1 MTNGKRVF
9 LASLATIVI
18 ATGGRGQ
25 QITNTFKCEM
35 DNYLQ
40 FTPTVLTY
48 GLNIAGVDGRSSFTR
63 LAASSAMSYALMVA
77 IAQPIKHATNEM
89 RPDRSTDDA
98 FPSGHTATAFVG
110 ASILHK
116 EYGKTISPWF
126 SVAGYGTATAT
137 GLMRVIKNRHWAGDV
152 LTGAGIGIVATE
164 IAYGLS
170 DLIFKDKGRKRPNLP
185 ECDNNKE
192 RPSFFGVSMG
202 MGFSNGTLDF
212 GNCNI
217 RLESHTTMTASLE
230 GAYFFTPYIGVG
242 GRLGVGCTPMTGWE
256 DTKMD
261 IEVESSH
268 LTEYTTDVGLYFS
281 LPLNNRLAVRS
292 KALVGG
298 SFVDGMDINAS
309 NGTAT
314 YDYMTIEGNNSVKY
328 GTGIS
333 LTYAHKRNSSLTAFL
348 DYDFTKKD
356 YTIDVENDNGKQHD
370 MAKKNIGRF
379 TLGAAFNITF

>member
-1 MTNGKRVF
+1 
-9 LASLATIVI
+9 
-18 ATGGRGQ
+18 
-25 QITNTFKCEM
+25 
-35 DNYLQ
+35 
-40 FTPTVLTY
+40 
-48 GLNIAGVDGRSSFTR
+48 
-63 LAASSAMSYALMVA
+63 
-77 IAQPIKHATNEM
+77 
-89 RPDRSTDDA
+89 
-98 FPSGHTATAFVG
+98 
-110 ASILHK
+110 
-116 EYGKTISPWF
+116 
-126 SVAGYGTATAT
+126 
-137 GLMRVIKNRHWAGDV
+137 
-152 LTGAGIGIVATE
+152 
-164 IAYGLS
+164 
-170 DLIFKDKGRKRPNLP
+170 
-185 ECDNNKE
+185 
-192 RPSFFGVSMG
+192 

-212 GNCNI
+212 SSCNVRI
-217 RLESHTTMTASLE
+217 ESHTTMTASLE

-242 GRLGVGCTPMTGWE
+242 GRFGVGCTPMTGWE

-309 NGTAT
+309 NGSAT

-356 YTIDVENDNGKQHD
+356 YTVDVENDNGKQHD